1 MKNLNKNNKANQ
13 LIKQLVSQLV
23 KAIAMISLSLTL
35 SSCASYKTS
44 WDCPKVKGIG
54 CSSLEYA
61 DEIARK
67 QILLNTD
74 KSHKKNVLIKQNEER
89 FGEEEI
95 Y

>member
-1 MKNLNKNNKANQ
+1 MKNVIK
-13 LIKQLVSQLV
+13 LIL
-23 KAIAMISLSLTL
+23 ISITL
-35 SSCASYKTS
+35 SSCTSYKTT

-67 QILLNTD
+67 QILLNTG
-74 KSHKKNVLIKQNEER
+74 KKPAKKVLIKKDETNFEID
-89 FGEEEI
+89 EI

>member
-1 MKNLNKNNKANQ
+1 MKNAIKFI
-13 LIKQLVSQLV
+13 LI
-23 KAIAMISLSLTL
+23 ATFL
-35 SSCASYKTS
+35 SSCSSYKTT

-74 KSHKKNVLIKQNEER
+74 KSHKKKVLIKQNEDRHEDD
-89 FGEEEI
+89 FKEEEI

>member
-1 MKNLNKNNKANQ
+1 MRNLNSKSNQ
-13 LIKQLVSQLV
+13 IL
-23 KAIAMISLSLTL
+23 KAITGVGLALIL
-35 SSCASYKTS
+35 SSCTGYKTS

-74 KSHKKNVLIKQNEER
+74 KKQKKEILIRKNENNFELD
-89 FGEEEI
+89 EI

>member
-1 MKNLNKNNKANQ
+1 MKNV
-13 LIKQLVSQLV
+13 IKLFVASV
-23 KAIAMISLSLTL
+23 ML
-35 SSCASYKTS
+35 SSCASYKTT

-67 QILLNTD
+67 QILLNTGKKQPKKILIRKD
-74 KSHKKNVLIKQNEER
+74 KNNFELD
-89 FGEEEI
+89 EI

>member
-1 MKNLNKNNKANQ
+1 MKNLSK
-13 LIKQLVSQLV
+13 LTLVLL
-23 KAIAMISLSLTL
+23 AISLIL
-35 SSCASYKTS
+35 SGCSGYKTT
-44 WDCPKVKGIG
+44 WDCPKLRGIG

-74 KSHKKNVLIKQNEER
+74 KSHKKKVLIKRNENKFNKIDFDEA
-89 FGEEEI
+89 EI

>member
-74 KSHKKNVLIKQNEER
+74 KKQKKEILIRKNENNFEID
-89 FGEEEI
+89 EI